1 MSEKTAVTAAQKAC
15 VQTMIVAIGRGY
27 GPYAIFL
34 GALAATIA
42 WTRSVAEAR
51 GLEEQAGGRP
61 R

>member
-1 MSEKTAVTAAQKAC
+1 VSEKTAVTAAQKAC
-15 VQTMIVAIGRGY
+15 VQTMIVAIGN